1 MDQSKA
7 NRAMLRR
14 LLLAVAVMLGF
25 TYGLVAL
32 YGKVSDEMGG
42 AHERIATG
50 PASGPGQAA
59 PPGRPRPASVAPRR

>member
-14 LLLAVAVMLGF
+14 LLLAVAVMFAF

-42 AHERIATG
+42 AHERIATV
-50 PASGPGQAA
+50 PANGQGQAPA
-59 PPGRPRPASVAPRR
+59 GQPRRVSAAPGR